1 MFREEIIDILN
12 KSKPLRWDN
21 EIYYFL
27 YKINPDESLVKVDYN
42 DIENMVNGIKEALSP
57 YNIDEG
63 ELLLPYKIIVYE
75 FFDSSLAIKEYDCIY
90 KANNLN
96 VVFDYVS
103 MRRTKTYGADSIRLV
118 YFDNL
123 AVVTKMKNGRFI
135 SLPISMPID
144 YLPSSESL
152 ILKCSDFLIA
162 RDFVRESE
170 QYGKVENK
178 TLTYKDV
185 MGHSSRNEVLLAKWK
200 RLNDIT
206 KYVKINKYSFKELA
220 AILKVK
226 QKVTDVEFVRFINW
240 YSQVHRKE
248 YFTKYKTTTYRN
260 EYWFYIYSSYV
271 ISRCKISLPERYI
284 EDGFYMG
291 MSLLKDTMNML
302 AKLKE
307 KSEVSAKSIDGLGR
321 YHDEVLVRYLELENK
336 ISKKKIKLT
345 KEWKHVKEN
354 LEKSSLN
361 ITILDSEYLLA
372 EEGKHMKNC
381 VRSYYDFVKS
391 GNSFIFHADY
401 KRKGYCCEL
410 KMNESSPY
418 IAQLLG
424 SCNSDDVPK
433 NLVDKITKIIERKSN
448 G

>member
-1 MFREEIIDILN
+1 MFRKEITDILN
-12 KSKPLRWDN
+12 KSKPVISDDD
-21 EIYYFL
+21 IYYFL
-27 YKINPDESLVKVDYN
+27 YRINPDESTVKVDRD
-42 DIENMVNGIKEALSP
+42 DIEGLTSKIKDALSP

-63 ELLLPYKIIVYE
+63 ELLLPYKVIAYE
-75 FFDSSLAIKEYDCIY
+75 FSDNYLAIKEFDCIY
-90 KANNLN
+90 KANNIN
-96 VVFDYVS
+96 VIFDYVDI
-103 MRRTKTYGADSIRLV
+103 RRTKSYGATSIRLI

-123 AVVTKMKNGRFI
+123 AVMTKLKNGRFI
-135 SLPISMPID
+135 SLPISMPVD
-144 YLPSSESL
+144 YLPSNESL

-162 RDFVRESE
+162 RDLVRESE
-170 QYGKVENK
+170 RYDKMQNK
-178 TLTYKDV
+178 TLTYRDV

-240 YSQVHRKE
+240 YSHVHRRE
-248 YFTKYKTTTYRN
+248 YFTKYKTTTFRN
-260 EYWFYIYSSYV
+260 EYWFYIYASYV
-271 ISRCKISLPERYI
+271 VSRCKISLPEKYV

-302 AKLKE
+302 AKLRE
-307 KSEVSAKSIDGLGR
+307 KSEVSVRSIDGLR
-321 YHDEVLVRYLELENK
+321 RWHDEVLARYLELENK

-345 KEWKHVKEN
+345 KEWKLVKDN

-361 ITILDSEYLLA
+361 VTILDSEYLLA
-372 EEGKHMKNC
+372 EEGKRMKNC

-391 GNSFIFHADY
+391 GNSFIFHVDY

-410 KMNESSPY
+410 KMSEGLPY

-424 SCNSDDVPK
+424 ACNNDDVPK
-433 NLVDKITKIIERKSN
+433 NLVDKITKIIERKN
-448 G
+448 

>member
-1 MFREEIIDILN
+1 MFKKEIINILN
-12 KSKPLRWDN
+12 KNKPVIIDN
-21 EIYYFL
+21 DTYYFL
-27 YKINPDESLVKVDYN
+27 YKIDPDESLIKVDRD
-42 DIENMVNGIKEALSP
+42 DIEDMANRIREALSP

-96 VVFDYVS
+96 VIFDYVS
-103 MRRTKTYGADSIRLV
+103 MKRTKTYGADSIRLI

-135 SLPISMPID
+135 SLSISMPID

-152 ILKCSDFLIA
+152 VLQCKDFLIA

-170 QYGKVENK
+170 QYEKVGNK
-178 TLTYKDV
+178 TLTYQDV
-185 MGHSSRNEVLLAKWK
+185 MGYSSRNEVLFAKWK

-240 YSQVHRKE
+240 YSQVHRRE

-260 EYWFYIYSSYV
+260 EYWLYIYASYV
-271 ISRCKISLPERYI
+271 VSRCKISLPEKYV

-307 KSEVSAKSIDGLGR
+307 KSEVLARSIDGLRR
-321 YHDEVLVRYLELENK
+321 YHDEVLVKYLGK
-336 ISKKKIKLT
+336 ICFIKSKRNSGFFTLMDIDNNIIDFRDKGGRKTPSYKL
-345 KEWKHVKEN
+345 
-354 LEKSSLN
+354 LEKLN
-361 ITILDSEYLLA
+361 T
-372 EEGKHMKNC
+372 
-381 VRSYYDFVKS
+381 
-391 GNSFIFHADY
+391 
-401 KRKGYCCEL
+401 
-410 KMNESSPY
+410 
-418 IAQLLG
+418 
-424 SCNSDDVPK
+424 
-433 NLVDKITKIIERKSN
+433 RKSTLCISRII
-448 G
+448 

>member
-96 VVFDYVS
+96 VIFDYVS
-103 MRRTKTYGADSIRLV
+103 MRRTKTYGADSIRLI

-144 YLPSSESL
+144 YLPSNESL
-152 ILKCSDFLIA
+152 ILKCKDFLIA

-170 QYGKVENK
+170 QYEKVGNK
-178 TLTYKDV
+178 TLTYQDV
-185 MGHSSRNEVLLAKWK
+185 MGHSSRNEVLFSKWK
-200 RLNDIT
+200 RLNEIT

-240 YSQVHRKE
+240 YSQVHRRE
-248 YFTKYKTTTYRN
+248 YFTKYKTTTYRS
-260 EYWFYIYSSYV
+260 EYWIYMYASYV
-271 ISRCKISLPERYI
+271 VSRCKISLPEKYV

-307 KSEVSAKSIDGLGR
+307 KSEVSARSIDGLRR
-321 YHDEVLVRYLELENK
+321 YHDEVLARYLELENK

-345 KEWKHVKEN
+345 KEWKHIKEN

-361 ITILDSEYLLA
+361 ITILDSEHLLA

-381 VRSYYDFVKS
+381 VRSYYDFVKNGS
-391 GNSFIFHADY
+391 SFIFHVDY

-410 KMNESSPY
+410 KMNEDSPY

-424 SCNSDDVPK
+424 ACNSDDVPK
-433 NLVDKITKIIERKSN
+433 GLVDKITKVIGKEK
-448 G
+448 

>member
-1 MFREEIIDILN
+1 MFRKEIINILN
-12 KSKPLRWDN
+12 KNKPVITNNDT
-21 EIYYFL
+21 YYFL
-27 YKINPDESLVKVDYN
+27 YKINPDESLVKVDRD
-42 DIENMVNGIKEALSP
+42 DIEDMANRISEALSP
-57 YNIDEG
+57 YDIDEG
-63 ELLLPYKIIVYE
+63 ELLLPYKIVVYE
-75 FFDSSLAIKEYDCIY
+75 FLNDCLAIKEYDCTY
-90 KANNLN
+90 KASNIN
-96 VVFDYVS
+96 VIFDYVS
-103 MRRTKTYGADSIRLV
+103 MKRTKTYGADSIRLV

-152 ILKCSDFLIA
+152 VLQSKDFLIA

-170 QYGKVENK
+170 QYEKVGNK
-178 TLTYKDV
+178 TLTYQDV
-185 MGHSSRNEVLLAKWK
+185 MGHSSRNEVLFTKWK

-206 KYVKINKYSFKELA
+206 KYVKINKYSFKELT

-226 QKVTDVEFVRFINW
+226 QKVTDVEFVRFVNW
-240 YSQVHRKE
+240 YAQTHRRE
-248 YFTKYKTTTYRN
+248 YFTKYKTATYKN
-260 EYWFYIYSSYV
+260 EYWFYIYASYV
-271 ISRCKISLPERYI
+271 VSRCKISLPEKYV

-291 MSLLKDTMNML
+291 ISLLKDAMNML

-307 KSEVSAKSIDGLGR
+307 KSEVSARSIDGLRR
-321 YHDEVLVRYLELENK
+321 YHDEVLVRYLELKNK

-345 KEWKHVKEN
+345 KEWKYVKEN
-354 LEKSSLN
+354 LEKSPLN

-372 EEGKHMKNC
+372 EEGKRMKNC

-391 GNSFIFHADY
+391 GNSFIFHVDY

-410 KMNESSPY
+410 KMNEGSPY

-424 SCNSDDVPK
+424 SCNSDDVPRS
-433 NLVDKITKIIERKSN
+433 LVDKITKVIGKEN
-448 G
+448 

>member
-1 MFREEIIDILN
+1 MFREKIIDILN

-96 VVFDYVS
+96 VIFDYVS

-123 AVVTKMKNGRFI
+123 AVVTKMKNGSFI

-152 ILKCSDFLIA
+152 VLQCKDFLIA

-170 QYGKVENK
+170 QYDKVGNK
-178 TLTYKDV
+178 TLTYQDV
-185 MGHSSRNEVLLAKWK
+185 MGHSSRNEVLFAKWK

-206 KYVKINKYSFKELA
+206 KYVKINKYSFKELT

-226 QKVTDVEFVRFINW
+226 QKVTDAEFVRFVNW
-240 YSQVHRKE
+240 YAQVHRKE
-248 YFTKYKTTTYRN
+248 YFTKYKTTTYRS
-260 EYWFYIYSSYV
+260 EYWLYIYASYV
-271 ISRCKISLPERYI
+271 VSRCKISLPERYI

-291 MSLLKDTMNML
+291 MSLLKDTINML

-307 KSEVSAKSIDGLGR
+307 KSEVSARSIDGLR
-321 YHDEVLVRYLELENK
+321 HYHDEVLARYLELENK

-345 KEWKHVKEN
+345 KEWKHVKDN

-361 ITILDSEYLLA
+361 VTILDSEYLLA
-372 EEGKHMKNC
+372 EEGKQMKNC

-391 GNSFIFHADY
+391 GNSLIFHVTISEKD
-401 KRKGYCCEL
+401 
-410 KMNESSPY
+410 
-418 IAQLLG
+418 IAA
-424 SCNSDDVPK
+424 S
-433 NLVDKITKIIERKSN
+433 
-448 G
+448 

>member
-12 KSKPLRWDN
+12 KSKPLRSDCDT
-21 EIYYFL
+21 YYFL

-42 DIENMVNGIKEALSP
+42 DIEDMVGGIRKALSP

-63 ELLLPYKIIVYE
+63 ELLLPYKIVVYE
-75 FFDSSLAIKEYDCIY
+75 FFNDCLAIKEYDCTY
-90 KANNLN
+90 KASNIN

-103 MRRTKTYGADSIRLV
+103 MKRTKTYGADSIRLI

-152 ILKCSDFLIA
+152 VLQCKDFLIA
-162 RDFVRESE
+162 RDLVRESE
-170 QYGKVENK
+170 QYSKVENK
-178 TLTYKDV
+178 TLTYQDV
-185 MGHSSRNEVLLAKWK
+185 IGHSSRNEVLLNKWK
-200 RLNDIT
+200 RLKDIT
-206 KYVKINKYSFKELA
+206 KYVKLNKYSFKELA

-226 QKVTDVEFVRFINW
+226 QKVTDIEFVRFINW
-240 YSQVHRKE
+240 YSQVHRRE

-260 EYWFYIYSSYV
+260 EYWIYIYASYV
-271 ISRCKISLPERYI
+271 ASRCKISLPEKYV
-284 EDGFYMG
+284 ENGFYMG

-307 KSEVSAKSIDGLGR
+307 KSEVSERSIDGLRR
-321 YHDEVLVRYLELENK
+321 YHDEVLVRYLELEK
-336 ISKKKIKLT
+336 KTSKKKIKLT
-345 KEWKHVKEN
+345 KEWRHIKDN

-361 ITILDSEYLLA
+361 ATILDSEYLLA
-372 EEGKHMKNC
+372 EEGKRMKNC
-381 VRSYYDFVKS
+381 VRSYCDFVKS
-391 GNSFIFHADY
+391 GNSFIFHVDY

-410 KMNESSPY
+410 KMSEGSPY

-433 NLVDKITKIIERKSN
+433 ALVDKINKIIGKEK
-448 G
+448 

>member
-12 KSKPLRWDN
+12 KSKPLRSDYDT
-21 EIYYFL
+21 YYFL
-27 YKINPDESLVKVDYN
+27 YKINTDESLAKVDRD
-42 DIENMVNGIKEALSP
+42 DIEDMVNGIRKALSP
-57 YNIDEG
+57 YNIDKG

-96 VVFDYVS
+96 VIFDYVS

-123 AVVTKMKNGRFI
+123 AVVTKMKGERFI

-152 ILKCSDFLIA
+152 VLKCKDFLIA

-170 QYGKVENK
+170 QYEKVGNK
-178 TLTYKDV
+178 TLTYQDV
-185 MGHSSRNEVLLAKWK
+185 IGYSSRNEVLFAKWK
-200 RLNDIT
+200 KLNDIT
-206 KYVKINKYSFKELA
+206 RYVKINKYSFKELA

-226 QKVTDVEFVRFINW
+226 QKVTDIEFVRFINW
-240 YSQVHRKE
+240 YSQVHRRE
-248 YFTKYKTTTYRN
+248 YFTKYKTTTYRS
-260 EYWFYIYSSYV
+260 EYWLYIYASYV
-271 ISRCKISLPERYI
+271 VSRCKISLPEKYV

-307 KSEVSAKSIDGLGR
+307 KSEVSARSIDGLRR
-321 YHDEVLVRYLELENK
+321 YHDEVLARYLELENK

-345 KEWKHVKEN
+345 KEWKHIKDN

-361 ITILDSEYLLA
+361 ITILDSEYLLS
-372 EEGKHMKNC
+372 EEGKHMRNC

-391 GNSFIFHADY
+391 GNSFIFHVDY

-410 KMNESSPY
+410 KMSEGSPY

-433 NLVDKITKIIERKSN
+433 ALTDKITKIIERKSN

>member
-63 ELLLPYKIIVYE
+63 ELLLSYKIIVYE
-75 FFDSSLAIKEYDCIY
+75 FFDSSLAIKEYYCTY
-90 KANNLN
+90 RANNLN
-96 VVFDYVS
+96 VIFDYVA

-123 AVVTKMKNGRFI
+123 AVVTKMKNGKFI

-144 YLPSSESL
+144 YLPSNESL
-152 ILKCSDFLIA
+152 ILKCKDFLIA

-170 QYGKVENK
+170 QYSKVANK
-178 TLTYKDV
+178 TLTYQDV
-185 MGHSSRNEVLLAKWK
+185 MGHSSRNEVLFAKWK

-206 KYVKINKYSFKELA
+206 KHVKINKYSFKELA

-226 QKVTDVEFVRFINW
+226 QKVTDAEFVRFVNW
-240 YSQVHRKE
+240 YAQVHRRE
-248 YFTKYKTTTYRN
+248 YFTKYKTATYKN

-271 ISRCKISLPERYI
+271 ISRCKISLPEKYV

-307 KSEVSAKSIDGLGR
+307 KSEVSARSIDGLRR
-321 YHDEVLVRYLELENK
+321 YHDEVLVRYLELANK
-336 ISKKKIKLT
+336 VSKKKIKLA
-345 KEWKHVKEN
+345 KEWKYIKDN

-361 ITILDSEYLLA
+361 VTILDSEYLLA
-372 EEGKHMKNC
+372 EEGKQMKNC

-391 GNSFIFHADY
+391 GNSLIFHVDY

-410 KMNESSPY
+410 KMSEGLPY

-424 SCNSDDVPK
+424 ACNSSDVPK
-433 NLVDKITKIIERKSN
+433 NLVDKITKIIERKN
-448 G
+448 

>member
-1 MFREEIIDILN
+1 MI
-12 KSKPLRWDN
+12 
-21 EIYYFL
+21 
-27 YKINPDESLVKVDYN
+27 
-42 DIENMVNGIKEALSP
+42 GIKEALSP

-75 FFDSSLAIKEYDCIY
+75 FFDSSLAIKEYDCTY
-90 KANNLN
+90 RANNLN
-96 VVFDYVS
+96 VIFDYVA
-103 MRRTKTYGADSIRLV
+103 MRRTKTYGADSIRLI

-152 ILKCSDFLIA
+152 VLQCKDFLIA
-162 RDFVRESE
+162 RDLVRESE
-170 QYGKVENK
+170 QYSKVENK
-178 TLTYKDV
+178 TLTYQDV
-185 MGHSSRNEVLLAKWK
+185 IGHSSRNEVLLNKWK
-200 RLNDIT
+200 RLKDIT
-206 KYVKINKYSFKELA
+206 KYVKLNKYSFKELA

-226 QKVTDVEFVRFINW
+226 QKVTDDEFVRFINW
-240 YSQVHRKE
+240 YSQVHRRE
-248 YFTKYKTTTYRN
+248 YFTKYKTTTYRS
-260 EYWFYIYSSYV
+260 EYWIYIYASYV
-271 ISRCKISLPERYI
+271 VSRCKISLPEKYV

-307 KSEVSAKSIDGLGR
+307 KSEVSVRSIDGLRR
-321 YHDEVLVRYLELENK
+321 YHDEVLVRYLELEK
-336 ISKKKIKLT
+336 KTSKKKIKLT
-345 KEWKHVKEN
+345 KEWRHIKDN

-361 ITILDSEYLLA
+361 ATILDSEYLLA
-372 EEGKHMKNC
+372 EEGKRMKNC
-381 VRSYYDFVKS
+381 VRLYCDFVKS
-391 GNSFIFHADY
+391 GNSFIFHVDY

-410 KMNESSPY
+410 KMSEGSPY

-433 NLVDKITKIIERKSN
+433 ALVDKINKIIGKEK
-448 G
+448 